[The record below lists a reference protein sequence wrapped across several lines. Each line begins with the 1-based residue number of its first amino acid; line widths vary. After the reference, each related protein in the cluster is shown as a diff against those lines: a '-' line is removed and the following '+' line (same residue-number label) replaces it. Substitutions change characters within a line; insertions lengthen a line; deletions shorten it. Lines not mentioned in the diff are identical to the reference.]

1 MRVGDSLRAMVTLE
15 EQMLA
20 LLSQHEDAARRD
32 ACAERLLGSAR
43 RMAEEHL
50 AALRQRLSD
59 AANGPA
65 GGLVWM
71 APLPATPPS
80 DDLSDASPVR
90 ALTACC
96 AAFHHMASAYSV
108 LHALAHRA
116 ADSDREG
123 NTADLAEL
131 HLRGYARAAQEVD
144 RVISEVVVSRLDAT
158 GSGCRCQCP
167 SCELGLCICAPH
179 GAITVGKAWRETGPE
194 PDAPGIA
201 VRPPRT
207 GSPAQQAGLRAGDR
221 IVAVEGTDLATDL
234 DAPALQA
241 AVRRRAP
248 GESVHLLALR
258 AGGERTPVDLLRP

>member
-1 MRVGDSLRAMVTLE
+1 MQVGDSVRAMVTLE
-15 EQMLA
+15 QQVLA

-32 ACAERLLGSAR
+32 AWAERLLGSAR

-50 AALRQRLSD
+50 AALRQRLPGGAS
-59 AANGPA
+59 GPT

-80 DDLSDASPVR
+80 DATSDASPVH

-96 AAFHHMASAYSV
+96 AAFHHMALAYSV

-116 ADSDREG
+116 ADSDGEG

-158 GSGCRCQCP
+158 GSECRCQCP

-179 GAITVGKAWRETGPE
+179 GAITVGKAWRETGPV

-201 VRPPRT
+201 VRPPRS
-207 GSPAQQAGLRAGDR
+207 GSAAQQAGLRAGDR
-221 IVAVEGTDLATDL
+221 IVAVDGTDLATDL
-234 DAPALQA
+234 DAPVLQA
-241 AVRRRAP
+241 AVRRRGA
-248 GESVHLLALR
+248 GETVHLHVLR
-258 AGGERTPVDLLRP
+258 GDEQRTPVDLHRP